1 MGWSRGRRIFGGWCI
16 AAAVLGVCASGSEG
30 LADATSLE
38 VYSDAVAL
46 GVPASQDTRLVPSD
60 FIEQLSAESP
70 TPVNNGLTIAEPGTL
85 GLMALAGL
93 MGGAMAM
100 RRRLG

>member
-1 MGWSRGRRIFGGWCI
+1 MCKLGTSDLARFCI
-16 AAAVLGVCASGSEG
+16 AATVVWMGALVS
-30 LADATSLE
+30 LAAADPTPVE
-38 VYSDAVAL
+38 VYSQVVAMDL
-46 GVPASQDTRLVPSD
+46 DPAGQVGSLLPSD
-60 FIEQLSAESP
+60 FVEQLNTQEP
-70 TPVNNGLTIAEPGTL
+70 EPVNDGLKIAEPGTL